1 MALIKCPECGGT
13 VSSFADKCPH
23 CGRPME
29 AVKVARKAKTK
40 VVTEP
45 QPEIQPEPQV
55 VPEPVMEYQPIE
67 EPVSEPQVQI
77 EPEVAP
83 QPTQAIPTTGISL
96 GTIGKVLMIVFALV
110 AIVFTAIMRTHA
122 YEYNNEGGISLS
134 RTFQDAAHGI
144 LYSLVALFFL
154 VEMFRPSRSIVQ
166 RVLGFL
172 LAGMALFNDV
182 VPLLHLN
189 HIEHI
194 ELFRAYQS
202 ISLIFGLFLM
212 LYAATKQDWSKYVLL
227 ATGAMYLVANSY
239 SRMDWVTDKGFDC
252 ISLPTVAFIALGSA
266 FAVCVFIMLVWWLKE
281 AATYGNKLSIKI
293 PSLLMAMM
301 IITSVIVVAVKLNDI
316 MGANETT
323 LTQRL
328 DSVKFSLI
336 FVFAATLSS
345 LLCSLVCFKN
355 KFLFVISA
363 LCVAISMYVL
373 QGLNLEFSLNIAF
386 ENYSPSQDDFASINR
401 NTVNF
406 GYTAFFLMS
415 TFIILNY
422 VAELTKGLT
431 NKISH
436 K

>member
-40 VVTEP
+40 EVTEP
-45 QPEIQPEPQV
+45 HPEVQPEPQV

-67 EPVSEPQVQI
+67 EPVAEPQVQI

-83 QPTQAIPTTGISL
+83 QSTQAIPTTGISL

-166 RVLGFL
+166 RMLGFL

-227 ATGAMYLVANSY
+227 ATGAMYCVP
-239 SRMDWVTDKGFDC
+239 
-252 ISLPTVAFIALGSA
+252 IPTIAFIALGSA
-266 FAVCVFIMLVWWLKE
+266 FAACVFIMLVWWLKE

-293 PSLLMAMM
+293 PSLLVAMM

-336 FVFAATLSS
+336 FVFAAALSS

-373 QGLNLEFSLNIAF
+373 LGLNLEFSLNIAF

-401 NTVNF
+401 NAVNF